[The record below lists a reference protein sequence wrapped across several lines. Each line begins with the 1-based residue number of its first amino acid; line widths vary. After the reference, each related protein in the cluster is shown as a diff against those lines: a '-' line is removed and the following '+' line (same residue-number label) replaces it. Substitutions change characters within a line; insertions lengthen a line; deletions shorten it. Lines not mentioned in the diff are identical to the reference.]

1 MKYFTKEVKIGLT
14 GIVAIA
20 ALFVGLNF
28 LKGINLFQSN
38 NSYYIEFADIKGL
51 AKSGPVKANGYKIGT
66 VQDIIYDY
74 DKPGHVLVEISVD
87 ENMRLPKETKG
98 KLVTE
103 LLGGCELQLVLGND
117 IRHYHA
123 PGDTLRSDNSQGLM
137 DKAEG
142 YMPTVEDILN
152 KVDTLLTALNVLATD
167 PSLPAMLTDV
177 KSITTNLDAS
187 TRQLN
192 SLLHDDLPEMTGKLN
207 RIGDNMIA
215 LTDNLNGL
223 DLQTTMNKV
232 DSTLANVQTLTH
244 KLTAQDNTLG
254 LLLND
259 TLLYTNLA
267 NTAGSANNLLIDL
280 KENPKRYVHF
290 SLFGRKD

>member
-20 ALFVGLNF
+20 ALFIGLNF

-38 NSYYIEFADIKGL
+38 NSYFIEFADIKGL

-66 VQDIIYDY
+66 VRDIVYDY

-103 LLGGCELQLVLGND
+103 LLGGCELQLVMGDDLTQ
-117 IRHYHA
+117 YHA
-123 PGDTLRSDNSQGLM
+123 PGDTLRSDDSQGLM
-137 DKAEG
+137 DKAES
-142 YMPTVEDILN
+142 YLPTVEDIMN
-152 KVDTLLTALNVLATD
+152 KVDSLLTALNVLASD
-167 PSLPAMLTDV
+167 PNLPAILSDA
-177 KSITTNLDAS
+177 KSISSNLDAS
-187 TRQLN
+187 SRQLN
-192 SLLHDDLPEMTGKLN
+192 SLLHDDLPELTGKMN
-207 RIGDNMIA
+207 QIGDNMIL
-215 LTDNLNGL
+215 LTDNLSRL
-223 DLQTTMNKV
+223 ELQTTMNKV
-232 DSTLANVQTLTH
+232 DSTLANVQALTQ
-244 KLTAQDNTLG
+244 KLTAPDNTLG

-259 TLLYTNLA
+259 TVLYTNLA

-290 SLFGRKD
+290 SLFGRKN